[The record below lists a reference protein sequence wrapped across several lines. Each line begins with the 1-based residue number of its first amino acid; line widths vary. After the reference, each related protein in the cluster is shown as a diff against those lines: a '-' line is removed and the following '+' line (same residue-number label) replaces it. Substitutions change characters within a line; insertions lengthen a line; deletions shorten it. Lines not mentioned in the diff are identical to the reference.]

1 VSPQEAWSNP
11 EFSALPHW
19 LHMGQYLG
27 EQGKNMWLRAGDII
41 TKREEEDDALY
52 IVLVQSKAL
61 ARAELELMS
70 DRFLIDDSSQMT
82 LFRKVT

>member
-1 VSPQEAWSNP
+1 
-11 EFSALPHW
+11 
-19 LHMGQYLG
+19 MGQYLG

-52 IVLVQSKAL
+52 IVLVQSEAL